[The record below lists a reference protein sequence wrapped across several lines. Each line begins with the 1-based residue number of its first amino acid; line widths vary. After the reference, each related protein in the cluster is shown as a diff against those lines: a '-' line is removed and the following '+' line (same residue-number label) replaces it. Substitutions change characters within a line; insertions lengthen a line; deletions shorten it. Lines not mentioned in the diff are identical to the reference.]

1 MKHRVIEE
9 LMEIKCLL
17 CSGTFEDNDTGMQEH
32 FKKRHYPIELGL
44 MHYVIALQK
53 QLEDIKGTY
62 KDLR

>member
-1 MKHRVIEE
+1 
-9 LMEIKCLL
+9 MEIKCLL
-17 CSGTFEDNDTGMQEH
+17 CNGTFEDNDTGMREH
-32 FKKRHYPIELGL
+32 FNERHSPIELGL